1 MKNQNPFC
9 VDTGQASPNNHF
21 CDTFN
26 FLENFIVQLYY
37 RRLKM
42 YFESLFFNGMNRGGV
57 VTAAASVD
65 LEILQGHP
73 QGPQGLPQ
81 GPQGLPLS
89 GNGIEDGWE
98 DGGGGSPEE
107 NSDAAGDK
115 RGCCEQEEE
124 AKKLRRREFSVKFGI
139 KGAKI

>member
-1 MKNQNPFC
+1 
-9 VDTGQASPNNHF
+9 
-21 CDTFN
+21 
-26 FLENFIVQLYY
+26 
-37 RRLKM
+37 M

-57 VTAAASVD
+57 VTAPASVD

-115 RGCCEQEEE
+115 RGGTEQEEE

-139 KGAKI
+139 KGAKF

>member
-1 MKNQNPFC
+1 
-9 VDTGQASPNNHF
+9 
-21 CDTFN
+21 
-26 FLENFIVQLYY
+26 
-37 RRLKM
+37 M

-65 LEILQGHP
+65 L

-115 RGCCEQEEE
+115 RGGCEQEEE

>member
-1 MKNQNPFC
+1 
-9 VDTGQASPNNHF
+9 
-21 CDTFN
+21 
-26 FLENFIVQLYY
+26 
-37 RRLKM
+37 M

-57 VTAAASVD
+57 VTAPASVD
-65 LEILQGHP
+65 LEILQGL
-73 QGPQGLPQ
+73 PQGLPQGHPQ

-115 RGCCEQEEE
+115 RGGCEQEEE
-124 AKKLRRREFSVKFGI
+124 AKKLRRREFSVKFEI
-139 KGAKI
+139 KGAKIKI

>member
-1 MKNQNPFC
+1 
-9 VDTGQASPNNHF
+9 
-21 CDTFN
+21 
-26 FLENFIVQLYY
+26 
-37 RRLKM
+37 M
-42 YFESLFFNGMNRGGV
+42 YFESLFFNGMNRGGA

-73 QGPQGLPQ
+73 QGPQGLP
-81 GPQGLPLS
+81 LS
-89 GNGIEDGWE
+89 GTGIEDGWE

-107 NSDAAGDK
+107 DSDAAGDK
-115 RGCCEQEEE
+115 RGGCEQEEE

>member
-1 MKNQNPFC
+1 
-9 VDTGQASPNNHF
+9 
-21 CDTFN
+21 
-26 FLENFIVQLYY
+26 
-37 RRLKM
+37 M

-65 LEILQGHP
+65 
-73 QGPQGLPQ
+73 
-81 GPQGLPLS
+81 PQGLPLS

-115 RGCCEQEEE
+115 RGGCEQEEE

>member
-1 MKNQNPFC
+1 
-9 VDTGQASPNNHF
+9 
-21 CDTFN
+21 
-26 FLENFIVQLYY
+26 
-37 RRLKM
+37 M

-65 LEILQGHP
+65 LEIL
-73 QGPQGLPQ
+73 QGLPQ

-107 NSDAAGDK
+107 NSDAAGDQ
-115 RGCCEQEEE
+115 RGGCEQEEE

>member
-1 MKNQNPFC
+1 
-9 VDTGQASPNNHF
+9 
-21 CDTFN
+21 
-26 FLENFIVQLYY
+26 
-37 RRLKM
+37 M
-42 YFESLFFNGMNRGGV
+42 YFESLFFDGMNRGGV
-57 VTAAASVD
+57 VAAALGD
-65 LEILQGHP
+65 LEILQGV
-73 QGPQGLPQ
+73 LQ

-107 NSDAAGDK
+107 NSDAAGDQ
-115 RGCCEQEEE
+115 RGGCEQEEE